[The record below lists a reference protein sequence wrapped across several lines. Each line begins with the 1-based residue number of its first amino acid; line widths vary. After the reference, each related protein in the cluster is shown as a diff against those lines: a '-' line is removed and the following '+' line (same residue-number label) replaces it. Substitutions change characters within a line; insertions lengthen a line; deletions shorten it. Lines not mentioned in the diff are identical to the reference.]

1 MKEKM
6 MRLLN
11 KKLIIGLVA
20 GVAVLGVTAIIV
32 VSMVSISPWKRV
44 KDSIEKTVSVLK
56 EQPFVVEGRDLFDN
70 GSVEVSMNT
79 EALTY
84 GFMNVDISAKWYS
97 AIKDKAFA
105 LVAGAAMNGNPLLDA
120 SARLDEQMLVIS
132 SETLLDEIYG
142 MEIKKAPDLKEA
154 FEVFWEASGKQI
166 EKYLVDSVS
175 VEEAEGTMSFRTEDV
190 AFDMVAFRANGDEI
204 TEFLYNTAVC
214 LKESEE
220 FAQLVDAYAVYFETL
235 YAQDDTATEQT
246 SNREKLVKAVYDT
259 LDTVMSKKEEIKKGL
274 ENTTLCVKCC
284 ISKEGYLFDV
294 TVEVERDGEMVV
306 YYVNAGP
313 APDRLSAINIRAEVD
328 NKVYFLHY
336 AIEKDTAESFIGNIK
351 FVAGGEVVT
360 ELQFEK
366 DRINGNFEVQ
376 LFKEGETE
384 SYFRL
389 TGIITPE
396 EDGSVIAVE
405 ELMLDSVEYD
415 LGIGITIKKEDSIPE
430 MPECTEVL
438 PMEEESMQRVIED
451 LTEELQ
457 ALFSMFL

>member
-6 MRLLN
+6 MRLLS
-11 KKLIIGLVA
+11 KKLIIGLMA
-20 GVAVLGVTAIIV
+20 GVAVIGVTAVIV
-32 VSMVSISPWKRV
+32 VAMVSVSPWKRV
-44 KDSIEKTVSVLK
+44 KDSIKQTVNVLK
-56 EQPFVVEGRDLFDN
+56 EQPFVVEGRDLLDN

-84 GFMNVDISAKWYS
+84 GLMKVDISAKWYS

-120 SARLDEQMLVIS
+120 SARMDEQMLVVS

-142 MEIKKAPDLKEA
+142 MEIKKVPDLKED
-154 FEVFWEASGKQI
+154 FKVFWETSEKQI

-175 VEEAEGTMSFRTEDV
+175 VEETEGTISFRAEDV
-190 AFDMVAFRANGDEI
+190 AFDMIAFRANGDGI
-204 TEFLYNTAVC
+204 TEFLYNTAVY

-220 FAQLVDAYAVYFETL
+220 FAQLADAYAVCFEAL
-235 YAQDDTATEQT
+235 YAQDDTAAEQAID
-246 SNREKLVKAVYDT
+246 REELVKAVYDT
-259 LDTVMSKKEEIKKGL
+259 LDTVISKKEEIKKEL
-274 ENTTLCVKCC
+274 ENTTLCVKCG

-294 TVEVERDGEMVV
+294 TVEIERDEEMVV
-306 YYVNAGP
+306 YHMNAGP
-313 APDRLSAINIRAEVD
+313 APDRLSEINIRAEVD

-336 AIEKDTAESFIGNIK
+336 DTEKDTAESFLGNIQ

-366 DRINGNFEVQ
+366 DRVNGNFAVQ
-376 LFKEGETE
+376 LFKEGEKD
-384 SYFRL
+384 SCFRV
-389 TGIITPE
+389 TGTITPE
-396 EDGSVIAVE
+396 EGGSVIDVE
-405 ELMLDSVEYD
+405 ELLLDSVEYD
-415 LGIGITIKKEDSIPE
+415 LGIGIMIKKEDSIPE

-438 PMEEESMQRVIED
+438 PMEEESMQRIIED

-457 ALFSMFL
+457 ALFSIFL